1 MTLNQET
8 YGSPDSQQGG
18 ADRPVTPSPRPEKST
33 FEGSDTEKA
42 APLGGRGLGKSAPVG
57 GLYLFI
63 AFLLILYHYFAQSLS
78 MVALVLYQK
87 GSEGLRSLSTEM
99 TQILSND
106 PNLMAKVLIGN
117 AILAIP
123 VYLLYLR
130 IRKKQGVALAQMKGI
145 RGQDYLFYICQGMAF
160 QGGLGLLLNG
170 IYQLGKNLPW
180 LADLVETYNEGIQSS
195 LFPEGVVPWL
205 TLVGG
210 GILIPLAEELLFR
223 GIVMGELEKV
233 WPGKPT
239 LLLQALL
246 FAAFHLNFVQGFY
259 VFFIA
264 LLLGLVYQQSKSLIA
279 PILIHM
285 VINSYSIILGTVA
298 QQSQKTLV
306 AFGLVSFT
314 MMIIG
319 AVWGILRWRARKK
332 LGNI

>member
-1 MTLNQET
+1 MTLNQES
-8 YGSPDSQQGG
+8 YGSPDSQNGG
-18 ADRPVTPSPRPEKST
+18 AARPVTPSPRPEK
-33 FEGSDTEKA
+33 A
-42 APLGGRGLGKSAPVG
+42 AFGGRGSGELAPVG
-57 GLYLFI
+57 GPYLVI

-78 MVALVLYQK
+78 MVALVVYQK
-87 GSEGLRSLSTEM
+87 GSQALTSLGDELTKA
-99 TQILSND
+99 LSAD
-106 PNLMAKVLIGN
+106 PNLMSKVLIGN
-117 AILAIP
+117 AFLVIP

-130 IRKKQGVALAQMKGI
+130 IRKKQGVALAQIKGI
-145 RGQDYLFYICQGMAF
+145 PGQDYLFYICQGMAF

-170 IYQLGKNLPW
+170 IYQLGKNIPW
-180 LADLVETYNEGIQSS
+180 LANLVETYNESMQAS

-239 LLLQALL
+239 LILQALF

-264 LLLGLVYQQSKSLIA
+264 LLLGLVYQRSKSLIA
-279 PILIHM
+279 PIVIHM

-298 QQSQKTLV
+298 HQSQEILA
-306 AFGLVSFT
+306 AFALVSFT
-314 MMIIG
+314 MMIVG
-319 AVWGILRWRARKK
+319 AIWGILRWRARKK
-332 LGNI
+332 LEKI